1 MKQALLRE
9 LEWLRRLSAVRH
21 WVHDDFIFNTGVALA
36 TTSSIR
42 IEPGVCPKVEHME
55 GYFFSPFS
63 FLFFL
68 ILQPLLSPFI
78 LYSFFF
84 RIIPKDF

>member
-1 MKQALLRE
+1 MKQVLLRE

-21 WVHDDFIFNTGVALA
+21 WVHDVFIFNTGVTLV
-36 TTSSIR
+36 TTSSIQ

-63 FLFFL
+63 LQFFL

-78 LYSFFF
+78 IYSFF